1 MPISTIHPF
10 KWWIW
15 CPYTEH
21 SGIILSY
28 ILFYLF
34 LEPRKSCHWKLDCC
48 LGLCIMFN
56 NGTDLCNI
64 SGLQGLAFSFAS
76 DGMDQIWWDIP
87 NWETTGVKLDL
98 AKLWGGGCDLYM
110 GMRTTYG
117 HIAVVLMNWKVL
129 SFNIALLHLHMQF
142 SVDVH
147 CFVMLLWACI
157 QFFPGI
163 FLLRTWLL
171 GFKNYKL
178 YIFCRFEQGF
188 QDNVSSDRVE
198 FDQGTVYPWKTF
210 SQHLMT
216 LERQK

>member
-1 MPISTIHPF
+1 
-10 KWWIW
+10 
-15 CPYTEH
+15 
-21 SGIILSY
+21 
-28 ILFYLF
+28 
-34 LEPRKSCHWKLDCC
+34 
-48 LGLCIMFN
+48 
-56 NGTDLCNI
+56 
-64 SGLQGLAFSFAS
+64 
-76 DGMDQIWWDIP
+76 
-87 NWETTGVKLDL
+87 
-98 AKLWGGGCDLYM
+98 
-110 GMRTTYG
+110 
-117 HIAVVLMNWKVL
+117 MNWKVL

-188 QDNVSSDRVE
+188 QENVSSERVE

-210 SQHLMT
+210 SQHPMT
-216 LERQK
+216 LERQKKASFICNCCVHSIIWLKSMYAWVVRGHSAWTLSFHGIKFSLKLLLVSSIMHHPSASFSSSSARFNPSQFQLQSNAYNLTCNYGIL